1 MPTMRGISTLKR
13 HRFFSAP
20 QFGVLLTFVGLSA
33 PGLAQV
39 DPPVAQA
46 AGSAPLADS
55 PAPSAFQMSTS
66 GSLRAAV
73 ASSDR
78 RLNDRSPVAPL
89 SASVRSQ
96 LRLNSGLRLAFD
108 GQLGN
113 REQAGDAPLG
123 VMRELYADFS
133 ADELTVT
140 LGRQKI
146 VWGRADALNP
156 TDYFG
161 ARNYTRIVAED
172 DDQRLGVDA
181 LRLRYG
187 IGPGAFEVV
196 VEPRSRSTTIPTR
209 ERPGV
214 FIDHGVKGVRHRSWA
229 LRYGVE
235 GAGIDGAITYYDG
248 YDRLPDITPLGVS
261 GGALRLAELN
271 PRIRSLGLDFAT
283 SAAGLV
289 WRGEVAYMRT
299 DDRDGSALFL
309 RNRQLFTVGG
319 VERTFAGELGVYAQL
334 FAKRVFDY
342 RPPASLPDP
351 RLAAVAAFG
360 MAVVDQASEDR
371 HGLTLKVTKKWSDT
385 WGAELSVV
393 VAWPQHDTI
402 VRSQVSYRSERN
414 YRVVL
419 GVDVFRGPATSTF
432 GQLRDNSGV
441 TLGVEHFF

>member
-1 MPTMRGISTLKR
+1 MKR

-20 QFGVLLTFVGLSA
+20 QFGFLLTLLGLSA
-33 PGLAQV
+33 PAL
-39 DPPVAQA
+39 AQA
-46 AGSAPLADS
+46 AASAPLADS
-55 PAPSAFQMSTS
+55 PAPSAFKMSTS

-78 RLNDRSPVAPL
+78 QLSDRSPVAPV

-113 REQAGDAPLG
+113 RVQAGDAPLG
-123 VMRELYADFS
+123 VTRELYADFR
-133 ADELTVT
+133 ADDLTVT

-161 ARNYTRIVAED
+161 ARNYTRMVAED

-196 VEPRSRSTTIPTR
+196 VEPRLRSTKIPTR
-209 ERPGV
+209 ERSGV
-214 FIDHGVKGVRHRSWA
+214 FIDHGVKGERHRSWA
-229 LRYGVE
+229 LRYDVE
-235 GAGIDGAITYYDG
+235 GADIDGAITYYDG
-248 YDRLPDITPLGVS
+248 HDRLPDITPLGVS

-309 RNRQLFTVGG
+309 RNRQLFAVGG
-319 VERTFAGELGVYAQL
+319 VERTFAGDLGVYAQL

-342 RPPASLPDP
+342 RPPVSLPDP
-351 RLAAVAAFG
+351 RLAAVAASG

-371 HGLTLKVTKKWSDT
+371 HGLTLKITKKWSDT
-385 WGAELSVV
+385 WDAELSVV
-393 VAWPQHDTI
+393 AAWPQRDTI
-402 VRSQVSYRSERN
+402 VRSQVSYRSDRS

-432 GQLRDNSGV
+432 GQLHDNSGV
-441 TLGVEHFF
+441 TLGVEYFF